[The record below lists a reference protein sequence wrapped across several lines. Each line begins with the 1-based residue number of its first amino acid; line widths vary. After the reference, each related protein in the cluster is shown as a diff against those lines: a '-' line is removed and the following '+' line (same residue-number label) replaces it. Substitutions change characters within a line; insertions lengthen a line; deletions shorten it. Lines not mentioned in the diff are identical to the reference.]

1 MKSKKK
7 KKKQRKQTD
16 DDTLPIIVEEEIKEI
31 EKKSHYINNKKFFD
45 EMIEWKTKVNEAQ
58 AVGEPVPP
66 VTPYIGQCFM
76 EIAENLAK
84 KPNLM
89 NYPFKEDMIG
99 DGIENCLM
107 YCSNF
112 DPDKSNNPF
121 SYFTQ
126 IIYYA
131 FLRRIQ
137 KEKKQQATKY
147 KIIENLNLEDMF
159 ANESDINEVGS
170 QFLDYMKKQLDQV
183 DIDKRSISKPKLNF
197 LAEEIDEPIDDDQSP
212 L

>member
-45 EMIEWKTKVNEAQ
+45 EMMEWKTKVNEAQ

-84 KPNLM
+84 KPNFM

-137 KEKKQQATKY
+137 KEKKQTLIKY
-147 KIIENLNLEDMF
+147 KYLKSLDTEGDLSEYLKFLGISEEEENYLK
-159 ANESDINEVGS
+159 SI
-170 QFLDYMKKQLDQV
+170 DQ
-183 DIDKRSISKPKLNF
+183 DKPKKKNKKKTKKSF
-197 LAEEIDEPIDDDQSP
+197 LEE
-212 L
+212 